1 MNPRARLTYIV
12 LTALFPCL
20 ALATLSAVSMR
31 ASAHAG
37 AHLPQASPLK
47 SGAKTFII
55 AARRSGDVEFIDPA
69 TLETVSRIHIDVNPN
84 GVGLNGVF
92 VNEDGSTIYVEGP
105 TSQEGRA
112 CCSLYSIDLATMETK
127 KAAGIWGS
135 SSREPIVIADG
146 VVYQAPKLASGGII
160 KNEIG
165 FGFHLSSNRSSLIG
179 MTSSLAP
186 EIDLYDLSAGASIRK
201 LKQPDLGQG
210 WWASGTWSGDNFYLY
225 ASKPGQPDARVWT
238 LSSNT
243 TQLGDGIIVDP
254 HGEVPGCQHE
264 IFEAVSA
271 AEGNL
276 FLYELFG
283 GKFDRRPGCGQQVPG
298 GAWLLDPTTGR
309 LVKHVA
315 PDLYFCEL
323 IADRAR
329 PVLYGLSADGEN
341 FYQSTK
347 LARIDAHDGSVLQ
360 IRILDSDLWRIVTA
374 PVQTIPATDAH
385 IALPQSSPSPAK

>member
-20 ALATLSAVSMR
+20 ALATLLAVSMR

-55 AARRSGDVEFIDPA
+55 AARRSGDVEFIDPV
-69 TLETVSRIHIDVNPN
+69 TLETVSRIHIDVNPK
-84 GVGLNGVF
+84 GVGLNGISVS
-92 VNEDGSTIYVEGP
+92 EDGSTIYLEGP
-105 TSQEGRA
+105 NLGDDKM
-112 CCSLYSIDLATMETK
+112 CCSLYSINLATLEIKLETFYPGSRPREQFVFVD
-127 KAAGIWGS
+127 GI
-135 SSREPIVIADG
+135 R
-146 VVYQAPKLASGGII
+146 YQPDHLAPDGII
-160 KNEIG
+160 NAG
-165 FGFHLSSNRSSLIG
+165 GNWQFHRAPNSSALIG
-179 MTSSLAP
+179 LTSSP
-186 EIDLYDLSAGASIRK
+186 EIAIYDPSAGPIIRK
-201 LKQPDLGQG
+201 LEPPDLEGD
-210 WWASGTWSGDNFYLY
+210 WNASGTWSGDNFYLY
-225 ASKPGQPDARVWT
+225 ANKFGQPDARVWT
-238 LSSNT
+238 LSSST
-243 TQLGDGIIVDP
+243 TQLDDGVTVDP
-254 HGEVPGCQHE
+254 HGEVPGCRRE
-264 IFEAVSA
+264 TFEAVTA
-271 AEGNL
+271 AADNL
-276 FLYELFG
+276 YLYEHFG
-283 GKFDRRPGCGQQVPG
+283 GKFDRRSGCDQKIPG

-315 PDLYFCEL
+315 PDLYFTE
-323 IADRAR
+323 IVPDRTQ
-329 PVLYGLSADGEN
+329 PILYGLSADGEN